1 MKKKSWTTKEA
12 ADQPAECNGKLSV
25 AASAQ
30 GFGADRKNDCKKPV
44 ESHEHQ
50 GVDGDKS
57 SKNDEKL
64 DEFTPEVAKWPR
76 RCESIVSGCEGD
88 TKNDEKKIRNL

>member
-44 ESHEHQ
+44 ESHEH
-50 GVDGDKS
+50 
-57 SKNDEKL
+57 
-64 DEFTPEVAKWPR
+64 
-76 RCESIVSGCEGD
+76 
-88 TKNDEKKIRNL
+88 